1 MDRKL
6 NLSQLTDLFCEK
18 SGISK
23 SVASVFVRS
32 FFETIVEQVSA
43 GEQVRV
49 KGFGTFKQTVI
60 KDRESVNVNTGERIV
75 IPGHTKV
82 TFTPD
87 SELKELINKPFA
99 NFETLI
105 LDAQEPVGK
114 PVDSDDVQE
123 LVVQVPEP
131 DMVPEPEIVP
141 EPETTPEPEVTPEPE
156 TTPEPEVTPESEIT
170 SEPEAVPEPEATP
183 EAEAASVSADL
194 VSEDRHVHK
203 PVKTK
208 SPVIKILVWIIALI
222 LALLLISYLIWPVS
236 LLHIFRMEE
245 NRLGVTD
252 DSGYAVPVEQVEIV
266 HPDSISDV
274 VSEVCDSDGM
284 AITGDTSR
292 QVDAKTV
299 SEAEIPAKEE
309 AVRQNTVAKASSEF
323 KMSAADEAKA
333 LDAYTMADT
342 VMYRMSGVKTTHT
355 LASGETLARVS
366 LQYYGTKKFWPYIA
380 AYNHISDTKY
390 LQAGQKLKIPV
401 LTNK

>member
-6 NLSQLTDLFCEK
+6 NLSQFTDLFCEK
-18 SGISK
+18 SGMSK

-105 LDAQEPVGK
+105 LDAQEPAGK
-114 PVDSDDVQE
+114 PVDSADVQE
-123 LVVQVPEP
+123 QAVQVPEP
-131 DMVPEPEIVP
+131 ETVPEPEAVTEPETVP
-141 EPETTPEPEVTPEPE
+141 EPETTPESETVPEPE
-156 TTPEPEVTPESEIT
+156 TTPE
-170 SEPEAVPEPEATP
+170 
-183 EAEAASVSADL
+183 AEEASVPAD
-194 VSEDRHVHK
+194 K

-208 SPVIKILVWIIALI
+208 SPVIRILVWIFALI
-222 LALLLISYLIWPVS
+222 LALLLVSYLIWPVS

-245 NRLGVTD
+245 NRLGVSD
-252 DSGYAVPVEQVEIV
+252 DSGCAVPVEQVEIV

-274 VSEVCDSDGM
+274 VSEVCDSDGQAM
-284 AITGDTSR
+284 TGDTSR
-292 QVDAKTV
+292 PVEEKTV
-299 SEAEIPAKEE
+299 SEAEVPAQRE
-309 AVRQNTVAKASSEF
+309 AVRQNTVAKASSDF

-333 LDAYTMADT
+333 LDAFSMADT
-342 VMYRMSGVKTTHT
+342 VMYGMSGVKATHT

-366 LQYYGTKKFWPYIA
+366 LQYYGTKKLWPYIA

-390 LQAGQKLKIPV
+390 LQAGQKLRIPV

>member
-23 SVASVFVRS
+23 SVASVFVHS

-82 TFTPD
+82 SFTPD
-87 SELKELINKPFA
+87 SELRDVINKPFA

-105 LDAQEPVGK
+105 IDAQETVEK
-114 PVDSDDVQE
+114 PVDSDNLQE
-123 LVVQVPEP
+123 QTVQVPEP
-131 DMVPEPEIVP
+131 
-141 EPETTPEPEVTPEPE
+141 EVSPVA
-156 TTPEPEVTPESEIT
+156 EV
-170 SEPEAVPEPEATP
+170 
-183 EAEAASVSADL
+183 
-194 VSEDRHVHK
+194 
-203 PVKTK
+203 
-208 SPVIKILVWIIALI
+208 SPVIETASTISVDSALVDRIEKESEKVIETEKNKPVSKPGKTKFPIGRILVWTITLI
-222 LALLLISYLIWPVS
+222 LALLLLISYLVWPFS

-245 NRLGVTD
+245 SRLKVTD
-252 DSGYAVPVEQVEIV
+252 DSGCAVPVEQVDIVNPDIVLEEI
-266 HPDSISDV
+266 PK
-274 VSEVCDSDGM
+274 VSDSDQL
-284 AITGDTSR
+284 AVTGETVM
-292 QVDAKTV
+292 QVEAKPTV
-299 SEAEIPAKEE
+299 EAKKQIEEE
-309 AVRQNTVAKASSEF
+309 AVRHNTAAKASSDF

-366 LQYYGTKKFWPYIA
+366 LQYYGTKKLWPYIA

>member
-1 MDRKL
+1 MDRKF

-23 SVASVFVRS
+23 SVGSVFVRG

-49 KGFGTFKQTVI
+49 KGFGTFKQIVI

-87 SELKELINKPFA
+87 TELKELINKPFA

-105 LDAQEPVGK
+105 LEAQESARK
-114 PVDSDDVQE
+114 PVDSNDVLEQA
-123 LVVQVPEP
+123 VQLP
-131 DMVPEPEIVP
+131 
-141 EPETTPEPEVTPEPE
+141 
-156 TTPEPEVTPESEIT
+156 
-170 SEPEAVPEPEATP
+170 EPEAVPESEIIP
-183 EAEAASVSADL
+183 EAEATLETETVSVSADL
-194 VSEDRHVHK
+194 VSEDRQEHK

-208 SPVIKILVWIIALI
+208 SPVIKILVWIIGLL
-222 LALLLISYLIWPVS
+222 LALLLVSYLIWPVS

-245 NRLGVTD
+245 NRLRVTD
-252 DSGYAVPVEQVEIV
+252 DSGCAVLVEQVEIV

-274 VSEVCDSDGM
+274 VSEVCNSDGL
-284 AITGDTSR
+284 AISDDNSR
-292 QVDAKTV
+292 QVEPKTV
-299 SEAEIPAKEE
+299 HEAEMPFEE
-309 AVRQNTVAKASSEF
+309 KSERHNTVAKASSDF

-342 VMYRMSGVKTTHT
+342 VMYRMSGVKATHT
-355 LASGETLARVS
+355 MASGETLARVA
-366 LQYYGTKKFWPYIA
+366 LQYYGTKKLWPYIA